1 MDLISLYMNKLDLKR
16 QEYTQNR
23 DRLAIGLKKLGDT
36 KIDIDDFKQ
45 QLKEATPKL
54 KHKQEE
60 LGV

>member
-1 MDLISLYMNKLDLKR
+1 MNKLDLKR